1 MFKFRSISARLIV
14 AISVIIAATCAGLGT
29 FSAVQQQSVT
39 RLALDQQLKLQYN
52 SVIASI
58 DYEGRAALAVS
69 SVVAALR
76 PVADAISKGDRESV
90 LALLGPAQ
98 VALKSTGM
106 PLFNIVLPPAINFLR
121 VHDPKTFGDD
131 MSGRRGTI
139 VVANKTGQ
147 PVVGVEP
154 GRDTLSIFAM
164 TPIMRD
170 GKSIA
175 VVDIG
180 VTFGQEFVDRAKQR
194 FGVDLIVQRLDGGVF
209 KTLAST
215 LGDTPVATQGELKSA
230 FDGTTIRRDAEVSG
244 HPAAIYIGA
253 IKNYVGQPV
262 AVIELIKDTTE
273 YVAAAENSQFNLIVG
288 TVAILAIAIF
298 LSLLLGRSVSRPLV
312 AMTATMNRLSSGET
326 DVAIPGSGRRDELG
340 VMTKAVQVFKDNMI
354 ETSRLRTEQELTKKG
369 VEAERRGAMLELAD
383 KFEAGVGGI
392 VKSVA
397 SAATELQ
404 STARSMATTSDETTR
419 QASAVA
425 AASEQATTSAQ
436 TVASATEELAASIR
450 EISQQVAR
458 SSGLTK
464 DAVQQA
470 CRSDEQVREL
480 TAAAEKIGDVVK
492 IISGIAGQTN
502 LLALNATIEAARA
515 GEAGKGFA
523 VVASE
528 VKALATETAKA
539 TEQIGVQIKAIQEA
553 AQNSARS
560 IQGITEIIGRVD
572 ETCAT
577 IAVAVDEQGS
587 ATQEIAR
594 NVAQAAQ
601 GTQEVTSNIA
611 CVSQAADMTGAAAA
625 QTLIAAGEMS
635 KNGEL
640 LRRQVEDFLREVR
653 AA

>member
-1 MFKFRSISARLIV
+1 
-14 AISVIIAATCAGLGT
+14 
-29 FSAVQQQSVT
+29 
-39 RLALDQQLKLQYN
+39 
-52 SVIASI
+52 
-58 DYEGRAALAVS
+58 
-69 SVVAALR
+69 
-76 PVADAISKGDRESV
+76 
-90 LALLGPAQ
+90 
-98 VALKSTGM
+98 
-106 PLFNIVLPPAINFLR
+106 
-121 VHDPKTFGDD
+121 
-131 MSGRRGTI
+131 
-139 VVANKTGQ
+139 
-147 PVVGVEP
+147 
-154 GRDTLSIFAM
+154 
-164 TPIMRD
+164 
-170 GKSIA
+170 
-175 VVDIG
+175 
-180 VTFGQEFVDRAKQR
+180 
-194 FGVDLIVQRLDGGVF
+194 
-209 KTLAST
+209 
-215 LGDTPVATQGELKSA
+215 
-230 FDGTTIRRDAEVSG
+230 
-244 HPAAIYIGA
+244 
-253 IKNYVGQPV
+253 
-262 AVIELIKDTTE
+262 VIELIKDTTE
-273 YVAAAENSQFNLIVG
+273 YVAAAENSQFNSIVV

-312 AMTATMNRLSSGET
+312 AMTAIMNRLSSGET

-354 ETSRLRTEQELTKKG
+354 ETSRLRTEQELTKKR
-369 VEAERRGAMLELAD
+369 VEVERRGAMLELAD

-404 STARSMATTSDETTR
+404 STARSMATTSDQTTR
-419 QASAVA
+419 QASTVA
-425 AASEQATTSAQ
+425 AASEQATASAQ

-450 EISQQVAR
+450 EISQQVTR

-515 GEAGKGFA
+515 GDAGKGGAA

-528 VKALATETAKA
+528 VKTLATETAKA
-539 TEQIGVQIKAIQEA
+539 TDQIGVQIKAIQEA
-553 AQNSARS
+553 ARNSARS

-572 ETCAT
+572 ETTAT

-635 KNGEL
+635 KNGGL
-640 LRRQVEDFLREVR
+640 LRRQIEDFLREVR
-653 AA
+653 AARS